1 MNFNQESVGSKN
13 FGVGVK
19 LSQFLKFFLAKFWNP
34 KYVMAQCISYRS
46 ILICEGVLYSSL
58 FKGAEQHQHFPRCL
72 PSPTISFSFYCTT
85 TLRFQC
91 SFAKNCF
98 FLFLFSFNGLKF
110 RYSEKAT
117 KSLKIFQFV
126 LNVISKQSGRF
137 LLNFVNFSKYLN
149 FKQPFLPPSLP
160 ATHML
165 WVDSF
170 S

>member
-1 MNFNQESVGSKN
+1 M
-13 FGVGVK
+13 
-19 LSQFLKFFLAKFWNP
+19 
-34 KYVMAQCISYRS
+34 
-46 ILICEGVLYSSL
+46 
-58 FKGAEQHQHFPRCL
+58 
-72 PSPTISFSFYCTT
+72 
-85 TLRFQC
+85 
-91 SFAKNCF
+91 F

-170 S
+170 SWVSKKKRRKKRKLLKLKSAKVKENFGFFTPLHLQVQYNCVKLYVFPLCYLFFVSRTTSPWKFLFCYTLT

>member
-1 MNFNQESVGSKN
+1 M
-13 FGVGVK
+13 
-19 LSQFLKFFLAKFWNP
+19 
-34 KYVMAQCISYRS
+34 
-46 ILICEGVLYSSL
+46 
-58 FKGAEQHQHFPRCL
+58 
-72 PSPTISFSFYCTT
+72 
-85 TLRFQC
+85 
-91 SFAKNCF
+91 F

-170 S
+170 SWVSKKKRRKKRKLLKLKSAKVNENFGFFYTVAFTGAIQLRQTLCLPLVLSFLCFKDNQPL